1 MIQGYTHDFEVH
13 LLSSLINFEPA
24 ASWGSLFRVCQQA
37 QGERD
42 KSKLMFLFATM
53 AFGGQIDMALLRSLI
68 AIAVM
73 DEALDLQVPQG
84 PEFIRFRRHQ
94 VPNVEML
101 SQYIRP
107 HRLSYPEDERA
118 LISVTMHSKQRRRL
132 ELAQQKF
139 EEVRSNYLNQFFL

>member
-1 MIQGYTHDFEVH
+1 
-13 LLSSLINFEPA
+13 
-24 ASWGSLFRVCQQA
+24 
-37 QGERD
+37 
-42 KSKLMFLFATM
+42 MFLFATM
-53 AFGGQIDMALLRSLI
+53 AFGGQIDIVLLRSLI

-73 DEALDLQVPQG
+73 DETLNLQVPQG

-94 VPNVEML
+94 IPNVEML

-107 HRLSYPEDERA
+107 HRLPYPEDERA

-139 EEVRSNYLNQFFL
+139 EEVRPGHFDHLFL